1 MSASC
6 FCVNKHMDRGVRH
19 DAIGTGKR
27 ISACAPRARFVL
39 QSCVLLDCTRPRSKR
54 IGPGNLKLADW

>member
-27 ISACAPRARFVL
+27 ISACAPRELDLCYSHVCCSTARGRGVRGSAL
-39 QSCVLLDCTRPRSKR
+39 G
-54 IGPGNLKLADW
+54 I